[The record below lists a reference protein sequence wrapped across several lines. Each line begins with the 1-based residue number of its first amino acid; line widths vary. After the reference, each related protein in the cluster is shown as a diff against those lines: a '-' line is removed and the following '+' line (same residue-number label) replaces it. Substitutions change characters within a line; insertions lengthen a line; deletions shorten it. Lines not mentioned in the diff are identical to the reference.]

1 LPSIIDQMT
10 DIYCFVDDFLKA
22 HTGLA
27 HWRRSPHA
35 TPAFADSEVITIGL
49 MQSFLGVASLKR
61 TYDLI
66 AKNFA
71 TAFPRLCSYQQWLAR
86 LHRLTPLIGRL
97 FESARRLGHCRLY
110 LMDSKPIP
118 VCKAIRHGRVR
129 LLRDEGAYFGKSSTG
144 WFFGF
149 KLHTLRDIN
158 GCIVDA
164 ILTAGNLDD
173 RGPASELAEA
183 VAGGVVL
190 ADLGYDGPQLA
201 EMLAEQSELLLIT
214 RRDVP
219 DKRELHSSVRQGV
232 ETLFS
237 QLWHRFIDRV
247 FSRSWRGLW
256 NTIKLKLLSYNL
268 RHCGIVSA

>member
-1 LPSIIDQMT
+1 MPSIIDQMT
-10 DIYCFVDDFLKA
+10 EIYCFVDDFLIA

-27 HWRRSPHA
+27 HWRRSPNA
-35 TPAFADSEVITIGL
+35 APAFSDAEVITIGL
-49 MQSFLGVASLKR
+49 MQNFLGVASLKQ
-61 TYDLI
+61 TYQLI
-66 AKNFA
+66 AENFA
-71 TAFPRLCSYQQWLAR
+71 SAFPLLCSYQQWLQR
-86 LHRLTPLIGRL
+86 LHRLSPLIGRM
-97 FESARRLGHCRLY
+97 FESARLLGRCRLY
-110 LMDSKPIP
+110 LIDSKPIP

-129 LLRDEGAYFGKSSTG
+129 LLRDEGAYFGKSSAG

-149 KLHTLRDIN
+149 KLHALRDIN

-164 ILTAGNLDD
+164 LLTSGNLDD
-173 RGPASELAEA
+173 RGPATELAEA
-183 VAGGVVL
+183 VDGGVVL

-201 EMLAEQSELLLIT
+201 AILAEENELLILT

-219 DKRELHSSVRQGV
+219 DQRELHSSVRQGI

-247 FSRSWRGLW
+247 LSRSWHGLW

>member
-1 LPSIIDQMT
+1 MPPIIDQMT
-10 DIYCFVDDFLKA
+10 EIYCFVDDFLKD
-22 HTGLA
+22 HSVLA
-27 HWRRSPHA
+27 DWRCSPNA
-35 TPAFADSEVITIGL
+35 APTFADAEVITIGL
-49 MQSFLGVASLKR
+49 MQSFLGVASLKQ
-61 TYDLI
+61 TYQQI
-66 AKNFA
+66 ADNFA
-71 TAFPRLCSYQQWLAR
+71 SAFPKLCSYQQWLAR
-86 LHRLTPLIGRL
+86 LHRLSVIIGRL
-97 FESARRLGHCRLY
+97 FESARHLGSCRLY
-110 LMDSKPIP
+110 LFDSKPIP

-129 LLRDEGAYFGKSSTG
+129 LLRDEGAYFGKSSAG

-201 EMLAEQSELLLIT
+201 ELLAEENELLLIT

-219 DKRELHSSVRQGV
+219 DKRELHSSVRQGI

-237 QLWHRFIDRV
+237 QLWHKFIDRV

-256 NTIKLKLLSYNL
+256 NTINHYALKVHRLHLD
-268 RHCGIVSA
+268 

>member
-22 HTGLA
+22 HADLA
-27 HWRRSPHA
+27 HWRRSPNA
-35 TPAFADSEVITIGL
+35 LPAFADSEVITIGL
-49 MQSFLGVASLKR
+49 MQSFLGVASLR
-61 TYDLI
+61 QTYDLI
-66 AKNFA
+66 ARNFA
-71 TAFPRLCSYQQWLAR
+71 AAFPRLCSYQQWIAR

-97 FESARRLGHCRLY
+97 FESARLLGRCRLY
-110 LMDSKPIP
+110 LIDSKPIP

-129 LLRDEGAYFGKSSTG
+129 LLREEGAYFGKSSAG

-183 VAGGVVL
+183 LDGGVVL

-201 EMLAEQSELLLIT
+201 EMLAKENELLLMT

-219 DKRELHSSVRQGV
+219 DKRELHSSVRQGI

>member
-1 LPSIIDQMT
+1 MT

-27 HWRRSPHA
+27 HWRCSPNA
-35 TPAFADSEVITIGL
+35 APSFTDSEVITIGL
-49 MQSFLGVASLKR
+49 MQSFLGVASLKQ
-61 TYDLI
+61 TYQLI
-66 AKNFA
+66 ARNFA
-71 TAFPRLCSYQQWLAR
+71 SAFPELCSYQQWLAR
-86 LHRLTPLIGRL
+86 LHRLSPIIGRL
-97 FESARRLGHCRLY
+97 FESARLPGSCRLY

-129 LLRDEGAYFGKSSTG
+129 LLREEGAYFGKSSAG

-149 KLHTLRDIN
+149 KLHTLRDVN

-164 ILTAGNLDD
+164 MLTAGNLDD

-183 VAGGVVL
+183 VEGGVVL

-201 EMLAEQSELLLIT
+201 ELLAEENGLLLMT

-219 DKRELHSSVRQGV
+219 DKRELHSSVRQGI

-268 RHCGIVSA
+268 CLCGIVSA

>member
-1 LPSIIDQMT
+1 MPSIIDQMT
-10 DIYCFVDDFLKA
+10 EIYCFVDDFLKA
-22 HTGLA
+22 HAGLA
-27 HWRRSPHA
+27 HWRRSPNA
-35 TPAFADSEVITIGL
+35 TPAFSDAEVISIGL
-49 MQSFLGVASLKR
+49 MQSFLGVASLKQ

-71 TAFPRLCSYQQWLAR
+71 AAFPQLCSYQQWLQR
-86 LHRLTPLIGRL
+86 LHRLSPIIGRL
-97 FESARRLGHCRLY
+97 FEAARRPGSCRLY
-110 LMDSKPIP
+110 LMDAKPIP

-129 LLRDEGAYFGKSSTG
+129 LLRDEGAYFGKSSAG

-149 KLHTLRDIN
+149 KLHTLRDMN
-158 GCIVDA
+158 GCIIDA
-164 ILTAGNLDD
+164 ILTSGNLDD

-183 VAGGVVL
+183 IEGGIVL

-201 EMLAEQSELLLIT
+201 ELLAEENDLLLMT

-219 DKRELHSSVRQGV
+219 DKRELHSSVRQGI

-247 FSRSWRGLW
+247 FSRSWCGLW
-256 NTIKLKLLSYNL
+256 NTIKLKLLGYNL
-268 RHCGIVSA
+268 RHCGMVLS

>member
-22 HTGLA
+22 HSGLA
-27 HWRRSPHA
+27 DWRCSPNA
-35 TPAFADSEVITIGL
+35 APSFADSEVITIGL
-49 MQSFLGVASLKR
+49 MQSFLGVASLKQ
-61 TYDLI
+61 TYQLI
-66 AKNFA
+66 ANNFA
-71 TAFPRLCSYQQWLAR
+71 SAFPKLCSYQQWLQR
-86 LHRLTPLIGRL
+86 LHRLSPIIGRL
-97 FESARRLGHCRLY
+97 FESARLLGSCRLY
-110 LMDSKPIP
+110 LLDSKPIL

-129 LLRDEGAYFGKSSTG
+129 LLRDEGAYFGKSSAG

-164 ILTAGNLDD
+164 ILTAGNIDD

-183 VAGGVVL
+183 VDGGIVL

-201 EMLAEQSELLLIT
+201 EQLAEESELLLIT

-219 DKRELHSSVRQGV
+219 ERRELHSRVRQGV

-247 FSRSWRGLW
+247 FSRSWHGLW

-268 RHCGIVSA
+268 RHCGLVSA